1 MSVICYMRVSTDEQS
16 TESQE
21 LVLRRYASSN
31 DLKIDEVISETIS
44 SRKED
49 RLIYK
54 LIESLEPKSTL
65 LVTKLDRLGRGT
77 YDVLNI
83 IESLKA
89 KDIKLIVIEDNI
101 IVDANNT
108 SAIAKMTLTILSA
121 FSQLERDFISERT
134 KTSLHAL
141 KAKGVKLGRKKG
153 AIVASKYDKYLEEIK
168 LQRKFG
174 VSLNQII
181 RNIGIGTVASL
192 SAYVKSR
199 GIGEG

>member
-1 MSVICYMRVSTDEQS
+1 MAIVAYMRVSTEEQN

-21 LVLRRYASSN
+21 LVLRRYASLN
-31 DLKIDEVISETIS
+31 ELKIDEVVSETVS
-44 SRKED
+44 SRKEE

-54 LIESLEPKSTL
+54 LIEQLEPSSTL

-89 KDIKLIVIEDNI
+89 KNIKLIVVEDNI
-101 IVDANNT
+101 TVDADNT

-134 KTSLHAL
+134 KSSLNAL
-141 KAKGVKLGRKKG
+141 KAKGVKLGRKHG
-153 AIVASKYDKYLEEIK
+153 AIVASKYDKYLEDIK
-168 LQRKFG
+168 TQRKLG

-181 RNIGIGTVASL
+181 RNIKIGTVASL

-199 GIGEG
+199 GL

>member
-1 MSVICYMRVSTDEQS
+1 MSIVCYMRVSTEEQN

-21 LVLRRYASSN
+21 LVLRRYASLN
-31 DLKIDEVISETIS
+31 ELKIDDVVSETVS
-44 SRKED
+44 SRKEE

-54 LIESLEPKSTL
+54 LIEQLEPSSTL

-89 KDIKLIVIEDNI
+89 KNIKLIVVEDNI
-101 IVDANNT
+101 VVDADNT

-134 KTSLHAL
+134 KSSLNAL
-141 KAKGVKLGRKKG
+141 KAKGVKLGRKHG
-153 AIVASKYDKYLEEIK
+153 AIVASKYDKYLEDIK
-168 LQRKFG
+168 TQRKLG

-181 RNIGIGTVASL
+181 RNIKIGTVASL

-199 GIGEG
+199 GL

>member
-1 MSVICYMRVSTDEQS
+1 
-16 TESQE
+16 
-21 LVLRRYASSN
+21 
-31 DLKIDEVISETIS
+31 
-44 SRKED
+44 
-49 RLIYK
+49 
-54 LIESLEPKSTL
+54 
-65 LVTKLDRLGRGT
+65 
-77 YDVLNI
+77 
-83 IESLKA
+83 
-89 KDIKLIVIEDNI
+89 
-101 IVDANNT
+101 
-108 SAIAKMTLTILSA
+108 MTLTILSA

-141 KAKGVKLGRKKG
+141 KAKGVKLGIKKG

-168 LQRKFG
+168 LQRKLG

>member
-1 MSVICYMRVSTDEQS
+1 MSIVCYMRVSTEEQN
-16 TESQE
+16 TNSQE
-21 LVLRRYASSN
+21 LVLRRYASLN
-31 DLKIDEVISETIS
+31 ELKIDDVVSETVS
-44 SRKED
+44 SRKEE

-54 LIESLEPKSTL
+54 LIEQLEPSSIL

-83 IESLKA
+83 IESLKS
-89 KDIKLIVIEDNI
+89 KNIKLIVVEDNI
-101 IVDANNT
+101 VVDADNT

-134 KTSLHAL
+134 KSSLNAL
-141 KAKGVKLGRKKG
+141 KAKGVKLGRKHG
-153 AIVASKYDKYLEEIK
+153 AIVASKYDKYLEDIK
-168 LQRKFG
+168 TQRKLG

-181 RNIGIGTVASL
+181 RNIKIGTVASL

-199 GIGEG
+199 GL

>member
-1 MSVICYMRVSTDEQS
+1 MAIVAYMRVSTEDQN
-16 TESQE
+16 TNSQE
-21 LVLRRYASSN
+21 LVLRRYASLN
-31 DLKIDEVISETIS
+31 ELKIDEVVNETVS
-44 SRKED
+44 SRKEE

-54 LIESLEPKSTL
+54 LIEQLEPSSIL

-83 IESLKA
+83 IESLKS
-89 KDIKLIVIEDNI
+89 KNIKLIVVEDNI
-101 IVDANNT
+101 VVDADNT

-134 KTSLHAL
+134 KSSLNAL
-141 KAKGVKLGRKKG
+141 KAKGVKLGRKHG
-153 AIVASKYDKYLEEIK
+153 AIVASKYDKYLEDIK
-168 LQRKFG
+168 TQRKLG

-181 RNIGIGTVASL
+181 RNIKIGTVASL

-199 GIGEG
+199 SL

>member
-1 MSVICYMRVSTDEQS
+1 MSTVCYMRVSTGEQT

-21 LVLRRYASSN
+21 LVLRRYASAN
-31 DLKIDEVISETIS
+31 ELKIDDVISETIS
-44 SRKED
+44 SRKEE

-54 LIESLEPKSTL
+54 LIDSLTPSSTL

-83 IESLKA
+83 IESIKA
-89 KDIKLIVIEDNI
+89 KNIKLIVVEDNI
-101 IVDANNT
+101 IVDADNT

-134 KTSLHAL
+134 KSSLNAL
-141 KAKGVKLGRKKG
+141 KAKGVKLGRQKG
-153 AIVASKYDKYLEEIK
+153 AIVASKYDAHLEDIK
-168 LQRKFG
+168 AQRKLG

-181 RNIGIGTVASL
+181 RNIKTGTVASL
-192 SAYVKSR
+192 SSYVKSR
-199 GIGEG
+199 GL